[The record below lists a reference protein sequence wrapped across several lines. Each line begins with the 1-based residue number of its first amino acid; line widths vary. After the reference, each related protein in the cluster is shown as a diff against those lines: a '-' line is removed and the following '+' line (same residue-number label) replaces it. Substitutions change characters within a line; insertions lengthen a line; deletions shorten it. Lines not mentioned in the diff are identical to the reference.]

1 MPYPVRAAL
10 FPHRMPKPSSFSLC
24 LQNRGRSLGESQLLL
39 EKKLMNNVG
48 KGSSYCFQA
57 GIDCLFLVLER
68 LQNRTYLFRACAL
81 IKYPSCLFFK
91 SLQRRPKEALET
103 YIMEERSPRS
113 GI

>member
-1 MPYPVRAAL
+1 MKLELLELVLESQLSIFPNRSEYLPWSLTGFSETMMPYPVRAAL

-57 GIDCLFLVLER
+57 GIDCLFHVLER
-68 LQNRTYLFRACAL
+68 LQNRTYL
-81 IKYPSCLFFK
+81 
-91 SLQRRPKEALET
+91 
-103 YIMEERSPRS
+103 
-113 GI
+113 